1 MAAGGQGFRR
11 ITAQKAYM
19 QGAAEDSTGSSD
31 TTTATD
37 EILARPRF
45 RPRPWEHLET
55 PYDVEVWIEEHNR
68 SMQDNIAAHETGVG
82 ICFTL
87 AEGGEIYMQTSADGA
102 VVLDV
107 TPDAAWISPL
117 ISAATGCETPDSSLW
132 ILPDDKLIQLI
143 VGLSSLVASTLL
155 VVGHDFGLRRH
166 RAGRQSRDR
175 G

>member
-1 MAAGGQGFRR
+1 
-11 ITAQKAYM
+11 M
-19 QGAAEDSTGSSD
+19 QGAADSNIPD
-31 TTTATD
+31 TPDDASPD
-37 EILARPRF
+37 ERPRF

-68 SMQDNIAAHETGVG
+68 SMQDNIRATETGVG

-87 AEGGEIYMQTSADGA
+87 AEGGDIYMQTSADGA

-107 TPDAAWISPL
+107 TPDAAWVSPL
-117 ISAATGCETPDSSLW
+117 ISAATGCEAPDASLW

-155 VVGHDFGLRRH
+155 VVGHDFGLRR
-166 RAGRQSRDR
+166 RSMRQGR
-175 G
+175 

>member
-1 MAAGGQGFRR
+1 
-11 ITAQKAYM
+11 M
-19 QGAAEDSTGSSD
+19 QGASDNAEDKAAENAADKHSGG
-31 TTTATD
+31 TATD

-68 SMQDNIAAHETGVG
+68 SMQDNIGAQETGVG
-82 ICFTL
+82 IRFTL
-87 AEGGEIYMQTSADGA
+87 AEGGDIYMQTSADGA

-107 TPDAAWISPL
+107 TPDAAWVSPL
-117 ISAATGCETPDSSLW
+117 ISAATGCETPASSLW

-155 VVGHDFGLRRH
+155 VVGHDFGLRR
-166 RAGRQSRDR
+166 RGMGR
-175 G
+175 

>member
-1 MAAGGQGFRR
+1 MAAGGQGLRR

>member
-1 MAAGGQGFRR
+1 
-11 ITAQKAYM
+11 M
-19 QGAAEDSTGSSD
+19 QGASDNAAEHAAEHHTDS
-31 TTTATD
+31 TATD
-37 EILARPRF
+37 EILTRPRF

-87 AEGGEIYMQTSADGA
+87 AEGGDIYMQTSADGA

-107 TPDAAWISPL
+107 TPDAAWVAPL
-117 ISAATGCETPDSSLW
+117 ISAATGCETPASSLW

-155 VVGHDFGLRRH
+155 VVGHDFGLRRC
-166 RAGRQSRDR
+166 RMGL
-175 G
+175 

>member
-1 MAAGGQGFRR
+1 MAGGQTVSPHHRK
-11 ITAQKAYM
+11 KAIM
-19 QGAAEDSTGSSD
+19 QGAAENAAASNTDSTAG
-31 TTTATD
+31 D

-68 SMQDNIAAHETGVG
+68 AMQDNIGAQETGVG

-87 AEGGEIYMQTSADGA
+87 AAGGDIYLQTSADGA

-107 TPDAAWISPL
+107 TLDAAWVAPL
-117 ISAATGCETPDSSLW
+117 ISAATGCETPPSSLW
-132 ILPDDKLIQLI
+132 ILPDDKLIQLL

-155 VVGHDFGLRRH
+155 VVGHDFGLRR
-166 RAGRQSRDR
+166 R
-175 G
+175 GMGF

>member
-1 MAAGGQGFRR
+1 
-11 ITAQKAYM
+11 M
-19 QGAAEDSTGSSD
+19 QGASDNASDNAAEHAAEHHTCS
-31 TTTATD
+31 TATD

-68 SMQDNIAAHETGVG
+68 SMQDNIGAQETGVG
-82 ICFTL
+82 IRFAL
-87 AEGGEIYMQTSADGA
+87 AEGGDIYMQTSADGA

-107 TPDAAWISPL
+107 TPDAAWVAPL

-155 VVGHDFGLRRH
+155 VVGHDFGLRR
-166 RAGRQSRDR
+166 RAAGRHGGGWQQD
-175 G
+175 

>member
-1 MAAGGQGFRR
+1 M
-11 ITAQKAYM
+11 
-19 QGAAEDSTGSSD
+19 
-31 TTTATD
+31 
-37 EILARPRF
+37 
-45 RPRPWEHLET
+45 

>member
-1 MAAGGQGFRR
+1 
-11 ITAQKAYM
+11 M
-19 QGAAEDSTGSSD
+19 QGAAEDSTGSNDSTD
-31 TTTATD
+31 SSTDSTTDSAAAD

-87 AEGGEIYMQTSADGA
+87 AEGGDIYMQTSADGA

-107 TPDAAWISPL
+107 TPDAAWIAPL
-117 ISAATGCETPDSSLW
+117 ISAATGCDTPDSSLW

-166 RAGRQSRDR
+166 RAVRQAWD
-175 G
+175 

>member
-1 MAAGGQGFRR
+1 
-11 ITAQKAYM
+11 M
-19 QGAAEDSTGSSD
+19 QGAADSNIPD
-31 TTTATD
+31 TPDSPASAD
-37 EILARPRF
+37 ERPRF

-68 SMQDNIAAHETGVG
+68 SMQDNIRATETGVG

-87 AEGGEIYMQTSADGA
+87 AEGGDIYMQTSADGA

-107 TPDAAWISPL
+107 TPDAAWVSPL
-117 ISAATGCETPDSSLW
+117 ISAATGCETPASSLW

-155 VVGHDFGLRRH
+155 VVGHDFGLRR
-166 RAGRQSRDR
+166 RGMGR
-175 G
+175 